1 MPFIQ
6 SSTAAAET
14 PARSSWT
21 ASIFVLVSASL
32 LLSID
37 GQPLRGQD
45 AEDSSLR
52 NPEETHFRNVR
63 QLTFRGQNAEGYFSP
78 DGSRLVFQATR
89 AGDECDQIYTLDI
102 SSRTV
107 RPVSEGTGRHTCS
120 YFYPDGERVL
130 FSSTR
135 QWGDRCPAEPGL
147 AQGYVW
153 PVYSTYDIYMAKPD
167 GSEVKQLTTAF
178 GYDAEAT
185 FSPTGERIV
194 FTSMRNG
201 DLDLYTMEPDGTDV
215 RQLTD
220 QLGYDGGAFFSPDGS
235 QIVYRAHHPQDPE
248 AVAEYKSLLKDGLIQ
263 PTNLQIF
270 VMDADGS
277 DKRQV
282 TDNDAVNFAPYWH
295 PSGDKIIFSSN
306 MHDPEGRNFD
316 LFLINTDGTGLER
329 VTYSEKFDSFP
340 MFSPDGGRLVWG
352 SNRNNAKPGETNLFI
367 AEWVDSSES
376 TATP

>member
-1 MPFIQ
+1 MTFPRPEEV
-6 SSTAAAET
+6 TAGGL
-14 PARSSWT
+14 PGRLVVK
-21 ASIFVLVSASL
+21 ASVFVLVAVTLLAPTAAQTAYAQEAEAS
-32 LLSID
+32 SV
-37 GQPLRGQD
+37 RH
-45 AEDSSLR
+45 
-52 NPEETHFRNVR
+52 PEEDRFRNVR
-63 QLTFRGQNAEGYFSP
+63 QLTFRGQNAEAYFSP

-102 SSRTV
+102 SSRSI
-107 RPVSEGTGRHTCS
+107 RPVTEGEGRHTCS
-120 YFYPDGERVL
+120 YYYYPDGDRIL

-135 QWGDRCPAEPGL
+135 QWGDQCPAEPGL

-153 PVYSTYDIYMAKPD
+153 PVYPTYDIYAARAD
-167 GSEVKQLTTAF
+167 GSEVERLTTAF

-201 DLDLYTMEPDGTDV
+201 DLDLYTMKPDGTDI

-235 QIVYRAHHPQDPE
+235 KIVYRAHHPRDPE
-248 AVAEYKSLLKDGLIQ
+248 AVAEYKSLLKDGLIR
-263 PTNLQIF
+263 PTELQIY
-270 VMDADGS
+270 VMEADGS
-277 DKRQV
+277 NKRQI
-282 TDNDAVNFAPYWH
+282 TDNDGVNFAPYWH
-295 PSGDKIIFSSN
+295 PSGEKIIFSSN

-316 LFLINTDGTGLER
+316 LFLIDTDGTDLER

-340 MFSPDGGRLVWG
+340 MFGPDGDRLVWG

-367 AEWVDSSES
+367 ADWAEE
-376 TATP
+376 